1 MPSPYQDIRYAL
13 RQLRKSRGFT
23 AAAVLTLALGI
34 GANLTVFVILYGVL
48 LRPLPFPHPEQLV
61 RIERAYPN
69 GNGGPAYSGTKALF
83 MRRASRALESVAA
96 YDYLPSNVN
105 LVQGEQAVPLKD
117 LRVTADFFHVFQMQ
131 PEIGRGFSAQD
142 MILNASGV
150 VVLSDALWRQ
160 RFSADPNILGRAITL
175 GNQSYTV
182 VGVARPEFRLDAKV
196 DVWTPLQIAE
206 APGDRAQIYNVVA
219 RLRPGVTRAQV
230 EDDLKRV
237 QLEFKS
243 SYPVLWDQ
251 YESERALDYHDSLVG
266 NVRPALEILMGAVLL
281 LLVIVSANILS
292 LLLTRSIARRREM
305 SLRAALGA
313 TGWRI
318 LRQLLVE
325 NAILCAAGG
334 IAGVFLARVAAP
346 VLMRLS
352 PLELPHFSSLDIG
365 GPALAFA
372 AVLTFICALIF
383 SLVPA
388 FESRRTQLNESLR
401 VNTTQIATGRHPLQ
415 KALVVGE
422 VAVSLVLMAAAG
434 VLLTSFWK
442 LVHTPPGFEA
452 KNVLTFKNN
461 FTNEQAASSAL
472 LGQRLDE
479 IAGRLE
485 ALPGVESAAAVIDLP
500 TQLVPDFPFDISG
513 RAADRKDASGDEKY
527 IPITASYFK
536 ALSIPMVAGRAFSV
550 SDTHGSAP
558 VLIIN
563 QQFARSYFKGENPIG
578 QHVHIGAV
586 MGPGFE
592 DPVREI
598 VGVVG
603 DVKQTVLDTDAPEI
617 MYLPYSQI
625 PDKLSQMGNSLLGVS
640 WVVRTR
646 SAQTDIASAAR
657 RIFMDNAHIPLLA
670 VEPLDGVISASIA
683 QQRFSMIL
691 LSGFGLISLA
701 LGAAGLYGVLSYT
714 VAARTKEIGVR
725 MAIGAERGDILRMV
739 LLEAGLLVGAG
750 LIAGIGAS
758 VAVAMLLRHLMPGIT
773 SQGPYTLTAMC
784 GVLLLTGLFAAWW
797 PASRAASTEP
807 MQALRAE

>member
-13 RQLRKSRGFT
+13 RQLRKSQGFT

-48 LRPLPFPHPEQLV
+48 LRPLPFPYPEQLV

-83 MRRASRALESVAA
+83 MRRASRTLESVAA
-96 YDYLPSNVN
+96 YDYLPSNVS
-105 LVQGEQAVPLKD
+105 LVQGEETVPLKD
-117 LRVTADFFHVFQMQ
+117 LRATADFFHVFQMQ
-131 PEIGRGFSAQD
+131 PEIGRGFSTQD
-142 MILNASGV
+142 MILNAPGV

-182 VGVARPEFRLDAKV
+182 VGVARPEFRLDTKV

-206 APGDRAQIYNVVA
+206 APGDRAQMYNVVA

-230 EDDLKRV
+230 EDDLNRV

-365 GPALAFA
+365 GPALTFA
-372 AVLTFICALIF
+372 AALTFICALIF

-401 VNTTQIATGRHPLQ
+401 VNTTQVATGRHPVQ

-485 ALPGVESAAAVIDLP
+485 ALPGVESAAAVVDLP

-513 RAADRKDASGDEKY
+513 RAADRKDASGDGKY

-550 SDTHGSAP
+550 SDAHGSAP

-646 SAQTDIASAAR
+646 SAQMDVASAAR
-657 RIFMDNAHIPLLA
+657 RIFTDNAHIPLLS
-670 VEPLDGVISASIA
+670 VEPLDEVISASIA

-725 MAIGAERGDILRMV
+725 MAIGAERGDIVRMV
-739 LLEAGLLVGAG
+739 LREAGLLVGAG

-773 SQGPYTLTAMC
+773 SQGPYTLTVMC

-797 PASRAASTEP
+797 PASRAAATEP
-807 MQALRAE
+807 MQGLRAE